1 MSGSAVERDLFGF
14 AGRRILI
21 VGGGQGMGEA
31 TARLLASL
39 GAELAL
45 LDIEIARAERVRR
58 DVEQL
63 GVRAYAVQA
72 DVTDEAS
79 LTAAFAQVEREFG
92 PVDGLVTIIGMAAWS
107 SLAEM
112 TTEIWDADH
121 NRNLR
126 YVFIAAREFAR
137 SLIARGAPGS
147 LVTIA
152 SVDGLRSAQNH
163 GSYGAA
169 KAGLVNLVR
178 TMAQE
183 WAPHGI
189 RANCVA
195 PGGVVTPRIPLGDPE
210 REAQGM
216 ANVPMKR
223 RGTTDEIAN
232 AVGFLLSD
240 MATYVTGQTLAVD
253 GGYIAAGGF
262 STKLPAPQGQTIGV
276 GT

>member
-1 MSGSAVERDLFGF
+1 MKELFGMQ
-14 AGRRILI
+14 GRRVLI

-39 GAELAL
+39 GADIAL
-45 LDIEIARAERVRR
+45 LDLEIERAERVKAE
-58 DVEQL
+58 VEAL
-63 GVRAYAVQA
+63 GVVVFAVQA

-79 LTAAFAQVEREFG
+79 LTAAMAKVEREFG
-92 PVDGLVTIIGMAAWS
+92 PVDGLVTIIGMAAWAPITD
-107 SLAEM
+107 L
-112 TTEIWDADH
+112 TTDVWDQDH

-137 SLIARGAPGS
+137 GLIARGAPGS

-152 SVDGLRSAQNH
+152 SVDGIRSAQNH
-163 GSYGAA
+163 ASYGAA
-169 KAGLVNLVR
+169 KAGLLNLVR

-195 PGGVVTPRIPLGDPE
+195 PGGIVTPRIPLGDPAK
-210 REAQGM
+210 EAEGM
-216 ANVPMKR
+216 ARVPMKR
-223 RGTTDEIAN
+223 RGTTDEIAR
-232 AVGFLLSD
+232 AVTFFLSD

-253 GGYIAAGGF
+253 GGYLAAGGF
-262 STKLPAPQGQTIGV
+262 SDKLPTPVGQTMGMAKA
-276 GT
+276 

>member
-1 MSGSAVERDLFGF
+1 MGEELFGMK
-14 AGRRILI
+14 GRRVLI
-21 VGGGQGMGEA
+21 IGGGQGMGEA
-31 TARLLASL
+31 TARLLGSL
-39 GAELAL
+39 GADLAL
-45 LDIEIARAERVRR
+45 LDIEIERAERVKAE
-58 DVEQL
+58 VEQA
-63 GVRAYAVQA
+63 GVTAYTVQG
-72 DVTDEAS
+72 DVTDEGS
-79 LTAAFAQVEREFG
+79 LVAAIARVERDFG

-107 SLAEM
+107 SLADM
-112 TTEIWDADH
+112 TTEIWDRDH

-137 SLIARGAPGS
+137 SLISRGAPGS

-163 GSYGAA
+163 ASYGAA

-195 PGGVVTPRIPLGDPE
+195 PGGVVTPRIPLGSPE
-210 REAQGM
+210 QEAEGM
-216 ANVPMKR
+216 ALVPMKR
-223 RGTTDEIAN
+223 RGTTDEIAK
-232 AVGFLLSD
+232 AVTFFLSD

-253 GGYIAAGGF
+253 GGYLAAGGF
-262 STKLPAPQGQTIGV
+262 SAKAPAVGGQTLGLKS
-276 GT
+276 

>member
-1 MSGSAVERDLFGF
+1 MQ
-14 AGRRILI
+14 GRRVLI

-31 TARLLASL
+31 TARLLARL
-39 GAELAL
+39 GADIAL
-45 LDIEIARAERVRR
+45 LDLELERAERVKGE
-58 DVEQL
+58 VEAL
-63 GVRAYAVQA
+63 GVAAFPVQA

-79 LTAAFAQVEREFG
+79 LATAMAKVEREFG
-92 PVDGLVTIIGMAAWS
+92 LVDGLVTIIGMAAWAPITE
-107 SLAEM
+107 L
-112 TTEIWDADH
+112 TTKVWDQDH

-152 SVDGLRSAQNH
+152 SVDGIRSAQNH
-163 GSYGAA
+163 ASYGAA
-169 KAGLVNLVR
+169 KAGLLNLVR

-195 PGGVVTPRIPLGDPE
+195 PGGIVTPRIPLGDPVK
-210 REAQGM
+210 EAEGM
-216 ANVPMKR
+216 ARVPMKR

-232 AVGFLLSD
+232 AVAFFLSD

-253 GGYIAAGGF
+253 GGYLAAGGF
-262 STKLPAPQGQTIGV
+262 SDRLPTPVGQTMGLAKA
-276 GT
+276 

>member
-1 MSGSAVERDLFGF
+1 MGDAMFGMK
-14 AGRRILI
+14 GRRVLI
-21 VGGGQGMGEA
+21 IGGGQGMGEA
-31 TARLLASL
+31 TALLLASL
-39 GAELAL
+39 GANIAL
-45 LDIEIARAERVRR
+45 LDIEIERADRVR
-58 DVEQL
+58 DEVEKA
-63 GVRAYAVQA
+63 GVSAYAVQG
-72 DVTDEAS
+72 DVMNEAS
-79 LTAAFAQVEREFG
+79 LVDAIARVEHEFG

-107 SLAEM
+107 SLADM
-112 TTEIWDADH
+112 TTEIWDKDH

-137 SLIARGAPGS
+137 SLIARQQAGS

-195 PGGVVTPRIPLGDPE
+195 PGGVVTPRIPLGSPE
-210 REAQGM
+210 QEAEGM
-216 ANVPMKR
+216 ALVPMKR
-223 RGTTDEIAN
+223 RGTTDEIAK
-232 AVGFLLSD
+232 AVTFFLSD

-253 GGYIAAGGF
+253 GGYLAAGGF
-262 STKLPAPQGQTIGV
+262 STKAPAVAGQTLGMKS
-276 GT
+276 